1 MQIKILTSRAAL
13 LLAAVE
19 ALSEPEAIAL
29 TSRTDEA
36 EGPYGEAARALLQAR
51 DGLNR
56 LYAEHGPSLGA
67 SLRLYRTADGRVFDR
82 PEQADDHSVEQE
94 DRGLD
99 VLTALVTSVRPIGER
114 PNGGAA

>member
-1 MQIKILTSRAAL
+1 MQIKTLAARAAR

-19 ALSEPEAIAL
+19 ALSVPEAAAL

-36 EGPYGEAARALLQAR
+36 DGPYGDAARALLQAR

-56 LYAEHGPSLGA
+56 LYAEHGPGPGA
-67 SLRLYRTADGRVFDR
+67 SLRLYRTADGRIFDR
-82 PEQADDHSVEQE
+82 PEQADDHSADRD

-99 VLTALVTSVRPIGER
+99 VLTALVTSVRPMGIR
-114 PNGGAA
+114 PHEDAA